1 MRLAP
6 ESHFLGKRPRLPIL
20 VGKRVTQEELAE
32 HLDPRG
38 WYARFEAGAPAVFSI
53 PLLSRLSDMSLL
65 SAADR
70 AELGRLATPELAP
83 VVSQDST
90 KLYEVLAACAAR

>member
-1 MRLAP
+1 
-6 ESHFLGKRPRLPIL
+6 
-20 VGKRVTQEELAE
+20 
-32 HLDPRG
+32 
-38 WYARFEAGAPAVFSI
+38 
-53 PLLSRLSDMSLL
+53 MSLL